1 MAFIFGGDTGT
12 TYEDMKRKQALANQV
27 LGQRRNSRNV
37 GEGISSIANALI
49 YRGANKQAE
58 KIKGQL
64 DEKWKTQI
72 EGMGLD
78 PARAAIYSSLPHEQ
92 RQGALLGYMNQ
103 QDAQRAAAA
112 RSGAAASRQ
121 AQKDAEAQ
129 AQQQAIIAA
138 IQPRQQPR
146 AGVQM
151 GPTMEAANAGAQSG
165 SDLGTLQTEQ
175 VQRSPNEMLTQMLM
189 GGVPAKDAFSTVE
202 AFQGLQ
208 PEAPDLTTGQREYE
222 MARQQ
227 GYEGTFM
234 DYKRD
239 LAEAQRSQTNITNNL
254 PGNTPQPELLG
265 TQGLVAVPD
274 STVDGGFRIVMA
286 PNSPLAL
293 DQKAADDKAALRDS
307 LSETSSSVVLSA
319 AARAREAAKNRTAT
333 GALAG
338 LAALNPSSNNA
349 EVYRQVATLQSM
361 AAAENINAM
370 RKSSPTGGALGNAS
384 DADILLLKQKSGALD
399 PASPYFERDLA
410 DYERTLLRTI
420 HGKEAGDA
428 IFEASR
434 QSSGDGDVPTYN
446 AETGLWE

>member
-208 PEAPDLTTGQREYE
+208 PEQPNPTDDIREYE
-222 MARQQ
+222 FAKSQ
-227 GYEGTFM
+227 GFEGTFTDFM
-234 DYKRD
+234 TGMRR
-239 LAEAQRSQTNITNNL
+239 AGATNITNSV
-254 PGNTPQPELLG
+254 GGQGEVGTIPQGYELF
-265 TQGLVAVPD
+265 T
-274 STVDGGFRIVMA
+274 
-286 PNSPLAL
+286 
-293 DQKAADDKAALRDS
+293 DQ
-307 LSETSSSVVLSA
+307 
-319 AARAREAAKNRTAT
+319 NT
-333 GALAG
+333 GARSLRPIAG
-338 LAALNPSSNNA
+338 GPEDTTSQDSRRQSNMDTASDSVLTAAQFARDAAENRLIGGVGGAMAAYNPSSQNA
-349 EVYRQVATLQSM
+349 EVYRQVDVLKSNAKVSNLQ
-361 AAAENINAM
+361 AM
-370 RKSSPTGGALGNAS
+370 RDASKTGAALGAVT
-384 DADILLLKQKSGALD
+384 APELKMLEDQAGALD
-399 PASPYFERDLA
+399 PASPNFVRDL
-410 DYERTLLRTI
+410 DLYERTLLRTI

-434 QSSGDGDVPTYN
+434 QNDVDSDIPTFN
-446 AETGLWE
+446 AETGQWE